1 MSDQCLG
8 ICAMSVGWRKV
19 REHCNAMVFFGRKN
33 GKFALKGFAL
43 HCCAPNGCS
52 CALLQI
58 TNYNIL
64 QIPDCWDIPQI
75 LLEIAS
81 YQFCI
86 LSEVLELR
94 YFGQYENLTIYLAGP
109 PEKGK
114 SPSELNMKRLS
125 QEVQGAVMSQCSAGR
140 QSRVDVL
147 LTLLSPGIWQ
157 THRGS
162 GATSQDSTLW
172 LSLTFED
179 FLQSPGIKSA
189 PF

>member
-1 MSDQCLG
+1 
-8 ICAMSVGWRKV
+8 
-19 REHCNAMVFFGRKN
+19 MVFFREEKWKICFEGVGN
-33 GKFALKGFAL
+33 
-43 HCCAPNGCS
+43 
-52 CALLQI
+52 ALLCTQWMLMC
-58 TNYNIL
+58 TSANHYNIL